1 MVLELP
7 QDIFW
12 QVGSGSLVM
21 ELKVDVRQTE
31 EVITSKGGP
40 IKYEFYNIP
49 YDWAEAERHCQKQG
63 GHLLASVHS
72 KKDQEKLE
80 ALSGFQDVWLGG
92 GNQYKSGWKWTDGS
106 VCNFSKWRQTPGKN
120 KSGCLQN
127 RMLAWDPVECTD
139 KD

>member
-80 ALSGFQDVWLGG
+80 ALSGFQDVWLAR
-92 GNQYKSGWKWTDGS
+92 KWVEVDRWVDVQLFNVEANS
-106 VCNFSKWRQTPGKN
+106 WEE
-120 KSGCLQN
+120 QN

-139 KD
+139 RDRFI

>member
-7 QDIFW
+7 QGIFG

-80 ALSGFQDVWLGG
+80 ALSGFQDVWLAR
-92 GNQYKSGWKWTDGS
+92 KWLEVDGWVGVQLFKVEANSWEEQKRMPPKPDA
-106 VCNFSKWRQTPGKN
+106 CL
-120 KSGCLQN
+120 GC
-127 RMLAWDPVECTD
+127 R
-139 KD
+139 